1 MRFSVD
7 HQWCFARHENDAG
20 RINVSQN
27 IEMKVFGVW
36 SMFVQYVY
44 NPVIVQY
51 SSGIVKN
58 LAIVEN

>member
-27 IEMKVFGVW
+27 IEMEVFGVW
-36 SMFVQYVY
+36 SMFVH
-44 NPVIVQY
+44 Y